1 MATIKVDKRL
11 LAKPIP
17 SEIQVKLEEGFLL
30 VEIEEQLSVAD
41 LIDEKVLVL
50 TQPVVAVVNGITTDL
65 DQILESEDEVRLL
78 PQIAGG

>member
-11 LAKPIP
+11 IAEPIP

-30 VEIEEQLSVAD
+30 VEIEEQLSIAD
-41 LIDEKVLVL
+41 LIEEKVLVL